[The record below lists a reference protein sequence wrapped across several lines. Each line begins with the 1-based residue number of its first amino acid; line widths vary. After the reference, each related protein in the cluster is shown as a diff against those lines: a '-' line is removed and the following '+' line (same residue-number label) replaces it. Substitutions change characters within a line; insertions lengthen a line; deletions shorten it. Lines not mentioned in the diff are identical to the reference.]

1 MRICNNGP
9 LTAPLDYSMYTVQAY
24 FPPFT
29 SPFTFQHFI
38 IKKIYLRE
46 LFFVKFLEAVTV
58 IREIM
63 IGWETFSVFYNYN
76 LKLRIKLFQTFFL
89 QTEDKVD
96 SRVMVEKGLG

>member
-1 MRICNNGP
+1 MP
-9 LTAPLDYSMYTVQAY
+9 
-24 FPPFT
+24 
-29 SPFTFQHFI
+29 TFYY
-38 IKKIYLRE
+38 KENLSKRT
-46 LFFVKFLEAVTV
+46 FFVKFLEAVTV